1 MTIYSEEI
9 KSLNDFRNNIVDL
22 TFDYKSKVN
31 DEEIKLLA
39 CLKELYQIPREASLT
54 IDYDVDKNILVLT
67 STIKLNIHSED
78 GFRLMQREECRFT
91 DLSGGFSIVEPQST
105 FKYVFKM

>member
-39 CLKELYQIPREASLT
+39 YLKELYQIPREASLT
-54 IDYDVDKNILVLT
+54 LDYDVDKNILVLT
-67 STIKLNIHSED
+67 SSIKLNIRSED
-78 GFRLMQREECRFT
+78 GFRLMQKEEVKFT
-91 DLSGGFSIVEPQST
+91 QLWGFNTIYPQYT